1 MELIYSSRTSWGV
14 TSWSNRKFP
23 PEKNSLLDIDGPLP
37 VITISERSNE
47 TKKTEFS
54 SRIIVIGTSTILS
67 NKKLKN
73 SSGNRILSSKIIYWL
88 TQKQNMMDIEPKKI
102 PLYNLTLNKPELENL
117 MYALSVVPITIAL
130 IGLFVGWLRKEL

>member
-1 MELIYSSRTSWGV
+1 M
-14 TSWSNRKFP
+14 KQ
-23 PEKNSLLDIDGPLP
+23 
-37 VITISERSNE
+37 
-47 TKKTEFS
+47 KKTEFS